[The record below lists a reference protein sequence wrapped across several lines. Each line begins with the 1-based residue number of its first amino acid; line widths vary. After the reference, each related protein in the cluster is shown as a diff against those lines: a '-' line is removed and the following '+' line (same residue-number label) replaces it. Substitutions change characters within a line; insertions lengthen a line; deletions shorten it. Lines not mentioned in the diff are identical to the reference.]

1 MQKDTFLIVDGNSL
15 MHRAYHALPLMDADG
30 IYTNAIY
37 GFLNMLL
44 KVIREE
50 DVRYIA
56 VCFDEHGPTFRH
68 TAYPDYKAGRSATPD
83 ELRQQFRT
91 IRELL
96 TEIGVKWYTLM
107 GWEADDLL
115 GTLSLRAEEAV
126 RPLLLT
132 GDRDALQ
139 LVDGKTELMF
149 TRKGIS
155 ETILFTPAKVHE
167 EYGFSPEQV
176 TDWKGLAGDSSDS
189 IPGIPG
195 IGDKT
200 AVKLLQK
207 YGTLENVLAS
217 TAQEK
222 GKLREKLETWPE
234 QAKMCKE
241 LANIRR
247 DAPVDFRLSDCAL
260 PDLKAAVPALKKLR
274 LNALV
279 KRISSEAGDSRNSEF
294 GIRNSELSESAEVA
308 ALTLLPFDEPA
319 AIDTAEALAAWLAA
333 LTDKAYPIALQMGDV
348 SMSVAAQDGKY
359 AVISLGGDLLMPGL
373 DPQEVLTALA
383 PVLQAHPAIV
393 HDGKR
398 LWHQL
403 NKMRLPLPERYDW
416 DTMLGAYLIN
426 PQEKSYTYAALRG
439 ELPEDARGV
448 LSLAVWQK
456 QKIAADQMTH
466 LMQDVEMPLSR
477 VLFDMETDGFTVDTA
492 FLRQLGERYTAQIEE
507 ARQGFFAACSRMAG
521 QTVKP
526 INLNSTQQLGDLLF
540 DQLGLPHGKKTSR
553 GYSTSAEVLE
563 NVRDIAPEVIDPL
576 LRYRQLTKLNSTYIE
591 GLLRLTEPGTG
602 RVHSTFDQVATAT
615 GRISSSEPNLQNIP
629 VRTEEGREI
638 RQAFLPREGWVLL
651 DADYSQIELRLMAHF
666 SGDEAMLSA
675 FRTGQD
681 VHARTASEIFD
692 VPLEAVDSTLR
703 SRAKA
708 VNFGIIYGISGF
720 GLARNTGVTQ
730 QEARSFISRYFAK
743 YPGVKHFMD
752 TAVEDGQQNG
762 YALTLMGRR
771 RYLPELTASNA
782 MVREFGKRAAMNTPV
797 QGTAAD
803 IIKLAMVRAAEA
815 LRREGLQSRLIL
827 QVHDELLLEC
837 PPEEVEIAARI
848 LQEAMEGVITLSVPL
863 SAEVHQGEN
872 WAEAH

>member
-1 MQKDTFLIVDGNSL
+1 MRDTFLIVDGNSL
-15 MHRAYHALPLMDADG
+15 MHRAYHALPLMDAEG
-30 IYTNAIY
+30 VYTNAIY

-50 DVRYIA
+50 DARYVA

-68 TAYPDYKAGRSATPD
+68 TSYPDYKAGRSATPE

-91 IRELL
+91 IRQLL
-96 TEIGVKWYTLM
+96 TDMGVRWYALM

-115 GTLSLRAEEAV
+115 GTLSLRAEGANV

-139 LVDGKTELMF
+139 LVDGTTELMF

-155 ETILFTPAKVHE
+155 ETILFTPARVHE

-176 TDWKGLAGDSSDS
+176 TDWKGLAGDSSDN

-195 IGDKT
+195 VGDKT
-200 AVKLLQK
+200 AVKLLHQ
-207 YGTLENVLAS
+207 YGTLENVLAH
-217 TAQEK
+217 AGEVK
-222 GKLREKLETWPE
+222 GKLGEKLQTWQE
-234 QAKMCKE
+234 QARMCKE
-241 LANIRR
+241 LARIHR
-247 DAPVDFRLSDCAL
+247 DAPVDFRLSDCAV
-260 PDLKAAVPALKKLR
+260 PDLKAAIPALKKLR
-274 LNALV
+274 LNALI
-279 KRISSEAGDSRNSEF
+279 KRIDSDTAASGSVAAPAAAPEAGVSAP
-294 GIRNSELSESAEVA
+294 ELLRFE
-308 ALTLLPFDEPA
+308 EPA
-319 AIDTAEALAAWLAA
+319 VLDTAQALADWLAA
-333 LTDKAYPIALQMGDV
+333 RTDGAYPLALHIGETAMSIAG
-348 SMSVAAQDGKY
+348 QDGAC
-359 AVISLGGDLLMPGL
+359 AVVGLGGDLLNPGP
-373 DPQEVLTALA
+373 DPLEVLSLLA
-383 PVLQAHPAIV
+383 PVLCAQPAIV

-403 NKMRLPLPERYDW
+403 NRMSLPLPEKYAW

-426 PQEKSYTYAALRG
+426 PQEKSYSLSALRG

-448 LSLAVWQK
+448 LSLAAWQM
-456 QKIAADQMTH
+456 QKIAADQMLH

-477 VLFDMETDGFTVDTA
+477 VLFDMETVGFTVDTD
-492 FLRQLGERYTAQIEE
+492 FLRALGERYVAQIEE
-507 ARQGFFAACSRMAG
+507 AKQGFYAACSRMAG
-521 QTVKP
+521 HSVKP

-540 DQLGLPHGKKTSR
+540 DQLGLPHGKKTAR

-563 NVRDIAPEVIDPL
+563 NLRDVAPEVIDPL

-591 GLLRLTEPGTG
+591 GLLRLTGASG

-638 RQAFLPREGWVLL
+638 RQAFLPQKGWVLL

-666 SGDEAMLSA
+666 SGDDAMLDA

-681 VHARTASEIFD
+681 VHARTASEIFE
-692 VPLEAVDSTLR
+692 VPLSEVDGTLR

-708 VNFGIIYGISGF
+708 VNFGLIYGISAF
-720 GLARNTGVTQ
+720 GLSRNTGVSQ
-730 QEARSFISRYFAK
+730 QEAKTFIQRYFAK
-743 YPGVKHFMD
+743 YPGVKRFMD
-752 TAVEDGQQNG
+752 TAARDGAENG

-771 RYLPELTASNA
+771 RYLPELQSANA
-782 MVREFGKRAAMNTPV
+782 ATREFGKRAAMNTPV

-803 IIKLAMVRAAEA
+803 IIKLAMVRVHDA
-815 LRREGLQSRLIL
+815 LRCEGLQSRLIL

-837 PPEEVEIAARI
+837 PPEEAAQAARI
-848 LQEAMEGVITLSVPL
+848 LQEAMESVIALRVPL
-863 SAEVHQGEN
+863 CAEVHQGAN
-872 WAEAH
+872 WAEAK

>member
-1 MQKDTFLIVDGNSL
+1 MRDTFLIVDGNSL
-15 MHRAYHALPLMDADG
+15 MHRAFHALPLMDADG
-30 IYTNAIY
+30 VYTNAIY

-44 KVIREE
+44 KVIKEE

-91 IRELL
+91 IRQLL
-96 TEIGVKWYTLM
+96 TDIGVKWYTLL

-115 GTLSLRAEEAV
+115 GTLSLKAEASDV

-139 LVDGKTELMF
+139 LVDGVTELMF

-176 TDWKGLAGDSSDS
+176 TDWKGLAGDSSDN

-217 TAQEK
+217 TDQEK

-241 LANIRR
+241 LATIRR
-247 DAPVDFRLSDCAL
+247 DAPVDFRLSDCSL
-260 PDLKAAVPALKKLR
+260 PDLKNAIPALKKLR

-279 KRISSEAGDSRNSEF
+279 KRIASDSQNSEF

-308 ALTLLPFDEPA
+308 APVLLSFGEPA
-319 AIDTAEALAAWLAA
+319 AIDTAEALAAWLGA
-333 LTDKAYPIALQMGDV
+333 LTEKALPIAVYAGDV
-348 SMSVAAQDGKY
+348 SMSIAAQDG
-359 AVISLGGDLLMPGL
+359 ACCVVSLGGDLLMPGL
-373 DPQEVLTALA
+373 DPLEVLSQLA
-383 PVLQAHPAIV
+383 PVMAAHPAIV

-403 NKMRLPLPERYDW
+403 NRMNLPLPEEFAW

-426 PQEKSYTYAALRG
+426 PQEKSYSFAALRG
-439 ELPEDARGV
+439 ELPEDARGI
-448 LSLAVWQK
+448 LSLAAWQQ

-477 VLFDMETDGFTVDTA
+477 VLFDMEVLGFAVDTA
-492 FLRQLGERYTAQIEE
+492 FLRQLGDRYVAQIEE
-507 ARQGFFAACSRMAG
+507 AKQGFYAACSRMAG

-540 DQLGLPHGKKTSR
+540 DQLGLPHGKKTSK

-563 NVRDIAPEVIDPL
+563 NLRDIAPEVIDPL
-576 LRYRQLTKLNSTYIE
+576 LRYRQLSKLNSTYIE
-591 GLLRLTEPGTG
+591 GLLRLTGSNG

-629 VRTEEGREI
+629 VRTAEGREI
-638 RQAFLPREGWVLL
+638 RQAFLPRDGWVLL

-666 SGDEAMLSA
+666 SGDENMLDA

-681 VHARTASEIFD
+681 IHARTASEIFE
-692 VPLEAVDSTLR
+692 VPLSEVDGTLR

-708 VNFGIIYGISGF
+708 VNFGLIYGISGF

-730 QEARSFISRYFAK
+730 QEAKSFISRYFSK
-743 YPGVKHFMD
+743 YPGVKRFMD
-752 TAVEDGQQNG
+752 AAVADGQENG

-771 RYLPELTASNA
+771 RYLPELTAGNA

-803 IIKLAMVRAAEA
+803 IIKLAMVRVHEA

-837 PPEEVEIAARI
+837 PPQEADAAARL
-848 LQEAMEGVITLSVPL
+848 LQEAMESVITLSVPL
-863 SAEVHQGEN
+863 QAEVHQGLN
-872 WAEAH
+872 WAEAK

>member
-15 MHRAYHALPLMDADG
+15 MHRAFHALPIMETEG
-30 IYTNAIY
+30 VYTNAIF
-37 GFLNMLL
+37 GFFNMLL
-44 KVIREE
+44 KVIKEE

-96 TEIGVKWYTLM
+96 TEIGVRWYTLP

-115 GTLSLRAEEAV
+115 GTLSLRAGSDGV
-126 RPLLLT
+126 RPLVLT

-139 LVDGKTELMF
+139 LVDGTTELMF

-167 EYGFSPEQV
+167 EYGFGPGQV
-176 TDWKGLAGDSSDS
+176 TDWKGLAGDSSDN

-195 IGDKT
+195 VGDKT

-207 YGTLENVLAS
+207 YGTLENILAN

-222 GKLREKLETWPE
+222 GKLRERLETWPE
-234 QAKMCKE
+234 QARMCKE
-241 LANIRR
+241 LATIRR

-260 PDLKAAVPALKKLR
+260 PNLRAAVPALKKLH

-279 KRISSEAGDSRNSEF
+279 KRIEGETGSDS
-294 GIRNSELSESAEVA
+294 A
-308 ALTLLPFDEPA
+308 APAADVSPLALLDFCEPA
-319 AIDTAEALAAWLAA
+319 AIDTPDALNAWIAA
-333 LTDKAYPIALQMGDV
+333 LTEAAHPLALHIGEMNMSIAARNGLCCTV
-348 SMSVAAQDGKY
+348 N
-359 AVISLGGDLLMPGL
+359 LGGDLLMPGL
-373 DPQEVLTALA
+373 APSEVLCALA
-383 PVLQAHPAIV
+383 PVLCAHAAIV
-393 HDGKR
+393 HDGKK
-398 LWHQL
+398 LWHTL
-403 NKMRLPLPERYDW
+403 RKMNLPLPEKYSW

-426 PQEKSYTYAALRG
+426 PQEKSYTYAALKG

-448 LSLAVWQK
+448 ASLAAWQQ
-456 QKIAADQMTH
+456 QKIAADQMNH
-466 LMQDVEMPLSR
+466 LMQEVEMPLSR
-477 VLFDMETDGFTVDTA
+477 VLFDMEQDGFTVDTA
-492 FLRQLGERYTAQIEE
+492 FLRTLGERYIAEIEE
-507 ARQGFFAACSRMAG
+507 SKQAVFKACG
-521 QTVKP
+521 VKP
-526 INLNSTQQLGDLLF
+526 FNLNSTQQLGDVLF
-540 DQLGLPHGKKTSR
+540 DQLGLPHGKKTSK

-563 NVRDIAPEVIDPL
+563 NLRDIAPEIIDPL
-576 LRYRQLTKLNSTYIE
+576 LRYRTLTKLNSTYIE
-591 GLLRLTEPGTG
+591 GLLRLTEPNG

-629 VRTEEGREI
+629 VRTQEGREI
-638 RQAFLPREGWVLL
+638 RQAFLPRDGWVLL

-675 FRTGQD
+675 FRTGQG
-681 VHARTASEIFD
+681 VHARAASEVYE
-692 VPLEAVDSTLR
+692 VPLSEVDSTLR

-720 GLARNTGVTQ
+720 GLARNTGVSQ
-730 QEARSFISRYFAK
+730 QEAKSFISRYFAK
-743 YPGVKHFMD
+743 YPGVKRFMD
-752 TAVEDGQQNG
+752 SAVEDGRQNG

-771 RYLPELTASNA
+771 RYLPELSSPNA

-803 IIKLAMVRAAEA
+803 IIKLAMVRVHEA
-815 LRREGLQSRLIL
+815 LRRENLQSRLIL

-837 PPEEVEIAARI
+837 PPEEVEAASRI
-848 LQEAMEGVITLSVPL
+848 LQECMEGVLTLSVPL

-872 WAEAH
+872 WAEAK

>member
-15 MHRAYHALPLMDADG
+15 MHRAFHALPLMDADG
-30 IYTNAIY
+30 VYTNAIY

-44 KVIREE
+44 KVIKEE

-68 TAYPDYKAGRSATPD
+68 TAYADYKAGRSATPD

-91 IRELL
+91 IRQLL
-96 TEIGVKWYTLM
+96 TDIGVKWYTLM

-115 GTLSLRAEEAV
+115 GTLSLRAGEGGV

-139 LVDGKTELMF
+139 LVDGTTELMF

-167 EYGFSPEQV
+167 EYGFGPEQV
-176 TDWKGLAGDSSDS
+176 TDWKGLAGDSSDN

-222 GKLREKLETWPE
+222 GKLRERLETWPD

-241 LANIRR
+241 LATIRR
-247 DAPVDFRLSDCAL
+247 DAPVDFKLADCKL
-260 PDLKAAVPALKKLR
+260 PDLAQAIPALKKLR
-274 LNALV
+274 LNALI
-279 KRISSEAGDSRNSEF
+279 KRIAGEGTANVAPAAATEAV
-294 GIRNSELSESAEVA
+294 EVA
-308 ALTLLPFDEPA
+308 PLSLLDFAEPA
-319 AIDTAEALAAWLAA
+319 SVDTEDALSVWLGA
-333 LTDKAYPIALQMGDV
+333 LTDASFPIALHMGDI
-348 SMSVAAQDGKY
+348 SMSIAAQDGKCCL
-359 AVISLGGDLLMPGL
+359 ISLGGDLLMPGL
-373 DPQEVLTALA
+373 DPLEVLKLIA
-383 PVLQAHPAIV
+383 PVIGVHPAIV
-393 HDGKR
+393 HDGKK
-398 LWHQL
+398 LWHTL
-403 NKMRLPLPERYDW
+403 RRMNLPLPDRYDW

-426 PQEKSYTYAALRG
+426 PQEKSYTYAALKAD
-439 ELPEDARGV
+439 LPEDARGV
-448 LSLAVWQK
+448 LSLAAWQK
-456 QKIAADQMTH
+456 QKIEADQMSH
-466 LMQDVEMPLSR
+466 LMREVEMPLSR
-477 VLFDMETDGFTVDTA
+477 VLYGMEDSGFTVDTA
-492 FLRQLGERYTAQIEE
+492 FLRQLGDRYIAQIEE
-507 ARQGFFAACSRMAG
+507 CRQAFFTACSMMAG
-521 QTVKP
+521 QTIKP

-540 DQLGLPHGKKTSR
+540 DQLSLPHGKKTSK

-563 NVRDIAPEVIDPL
+563 NLRDIAPEVIDPL

-591 GLLRLTEPGTG
+591 GLLRLTGANG

-629 VRTEEGREI
+629 VRTAEGREI
-638 RQAFLPREGWVLL
+638 RQAFLPRDGWVLL

-692 VPLEAVDSTLR
+692 VPLDAVDSTLR

-720 GLARNTGVTQ
+720 GLARNTGVSQ
-730 QEARSFISRYFAK
+730 QEAKSFIGRYFAK
-743 YPGVKHFMD
+743 YPGVKRFMD

-803 IIKLAMVRAAEA
+803 IIKLAMVRVDEA
-815 LRREGLQSRLIL
+815 LRREKLQSRLIL
-827 QVHDELLLEC
+827 QVHDALLLEC
-837 PPEEVEIAARI
+837 PPEEVATAALI
-848 LQEAMEGVITLSVPL
+848 LQEAMEGVMQLSVPL
-863 SAEVHQGEN
+863 SAEVHQGGN
-872 WAEAH
+872 WAEAK